1 MASSYYKLD
10 ISERTGTRSKGSKVL
25 RHEGLI
31 PGVLYYSGEKNVNI
45 TVDKSV
51 LFHAMQSGQRI
62 FEIDQDGESQYT
74 MIKELQY
81 HPVTDAIIH
90 IDLMRVRRSEKMTI
104 SVPLVLVGEAIGI
117 KEGGVLSQSLT
128 QVEISCFPTDV
139 PEHIEIDIEDLE
151 MNSARSVADIKIDNE
166 DIEIVSDKNLNV
178 VSITPP
184 AAEEEPEIDELEDE
198 EGEVEGEEGTEGTE
212 GDKGAPA
219 GQEGDPK
226 DRSEEQSGES

>member
-1 MASSYYKLD
+1 MASSYFKLD
-10 ISERTGTRSKGSKVL
+10 ISERTKMGTKGSQAL
-25 RHEGLI
+25 RREGSI

-104 SVPLVLVGEAIGI
+104 SVPLVLIGEAIGI
-117 KEGGVLSQSLT
+117 KEGGVLSQSMT
-128 QVEISCFPTDV
+128 QIEISCFPTDV

-151 MNSARSVADIKIDNE
+151 INSARSVADIKIDNE
-166 DIEIVSDKNLNV
+166 DIEMVSNTNLNI

-184 AAEEEPEIDELEDE
+184 AAEEEPEIEELEDE
-198 EGEVEGEEGTEGTE
+198 EGEGEMEGEEGA
-212 GDKGAPA
+212 DGAA
-219 GQEGDPK
+219 TGQEGDPK
-226 DRSEEQSGES
+226 DQSEDQSEEQSGES

>member
-1 MASSYYKLD
+1 MASSYFKLD
-10 ISERTGTRSKGSKVL
+10 ISERTETGTKGSQVL
-25 RHEGLI
+25 RREGSI

-45 TVDKSV
+45 TIDKSV

-104 SVPLVLVGEAIGI
+104 SVPLVLIGEAIGI
-117 KEGGVLSQSLT
+117 KEGGVLSQSMT
-128 QVEISCFPTDV
+128 QIEISCFPTDV

-151 MNSARSVADIKIDNE
+151 INSARSIADIKIDNE
-166 DIEIVSDKNLNV
+166 DIEIVSNTNLNV

-184 AAEEEPEIDELEDE
+184 AAEEEPEIEELEDE
-198 EGEVEGEEGTEGTE
+198 EGEDEIEGEEG
-212 GDKGAPA
+212 DDGAA
-219 GQEGDPK
+219 IGQEDDPK
-226 DRSEEQSGES
+226 DQSEEQSGES

>member
-1 MASSYYKLD
+1 MASSYFKLD
-10 ISERTGTRSKGSKVL
+10 ILERTKTGTKGSQAL
-25 RHEGLI
+25 RREGSI

-104 SVPLVLVGEAIGI
+104 SVPLVLIGEAIGI
-117 KEGGVLSQSLT
+117 KEGGVLSQSMT
-128 QVEISCFPTDV
+128 QIEISCFPTDV

-151 MNSARSVADIKIDNE
+151 INSARSVADIKIDNE
-166 DIEIVSDKNLNV
+166 DIEIMSNTNLNV

-184 AAEEEPEIDELEDE
+184 AAEEEPEIEELEDE
-198 EGEVEGEEGTEGTE
+198 EGEGEEGAEADDGATTE
-212 GDKGAPA
+212 
-219 GQEGDPK
+219 QEGDPK
-226 DRSEEQSGES
+226 DRSKEQSGES

>member
-1 MASSYYKLD
+1 MASSYFKLD
-10 ISERTGTRSKGSKVL
+10 ILERTKTGTKGSQAL
-25 RHEGLI
+25 RREGSI
-31 PGVLYYSGEKNVNI
+31 PGVLYYSGENNVNI

-104 SVPLVLVGEAIGI
+104 SVPLVLIGEAIGI
-117 KEGGVLSQSLT
+117 KEGGVLSQSMT
-128 QVEISCFPTDV
+128 QIEISCFPTDV

-151 MNSARSVADIKIDNE
+151 INSARSVADIKIDNE
-166 DIEIVSDKNLNV
+166 DIEIMSNTNLNV

-184 AAEEEPEIDELEDE
+184 AAEEEPEIEELEDE
-198 EGEVEGEEGTEGTE
+198 EGEGEEGAEADDGATTE
-212 GDKGAPA
+212 
-219 GQEGDPK
+219 QEGDPK
-226 DRSEEQSGES
+226 DRSKEQSGES

>member
-10 ISERTGTRSKGSKVL
+10 ISERTETRSKGSKVL
-25 RHEGLI
+25 RREGLI

-117 KEGGVLSQSLT
+117 TASY
-128 QVEISCFPTDV
+128 P
-139 PEHIEIDIEDLE
+139 
-151 MNSARSVADIKIDNE
+151 
-166 DIEIVSDKNLNV
+166 NL
-178 VSITPP
+178 
-184 AAEEEPEIDELEDE
+184 
-198 EGEVEGEEGTEGTE
+198 
-212 GDKGAPA
+212 
-219 GQEGDPK
+219 
-226 DRSEEQSGES
+226 

>member
-1 MASSYYKLD
+1 MASSYFKLD
-10 ISERTGTRSKGSKVL
+10 ILERTKTGTKGSQAL
-25 RHEGLI
+25 RREGSI
-31 PGVLYYSGEKNVNI
+31 PGVLYYSGENNVNI

-104 SVPLVLVGEAIGI
+104 SVPLVLIGEAIGI
-117 KEGGVLSQSLT
+117 KEGGVLSQSMT
-128 QVEISCFPTDV
+128 QIEISCFPTDV

-151 MNSARSVADIKIDNE
+151 INSARSVADIKIDNE
-166 DIEIVSDKNLNV
+166 DIEIVSNTNLNV

-184 AAEEEPEIDELEDE
+184 AAEEEPEIEELEDE
-198 EGEVEGEEGTEGTE
+198 EGEGEEGAEADDGATTE
-212 GDKGAPA
+212 
-219 GQEGDPK
+219 QEGDPK
-226 DRSEEQSGES
+226 DRSKEQSGES

>member
-10 ISERTGTRSKGSKVL
+10 ISERTDTRSKGAKTL
-25 RHEGLI
+25 RGEGLI

-45 TVDKSV
+45 TIDKSV

-104 SVPLVLVGEAIGI
+104 SVPLILVGEAIGI

-184 AAEEEPEIDELEDE
+184 AAEEEPEIEELEDE
-198 EGEVEGEEGTEGTE
+198 EGEVEGEEGTEETE

>member
-1 MASSYYKLD
+1 MTSSYYKLD
-10 ISERTGTRSKGSKVL
+10 ISERTETRSKGSKVL

-62 FEIDQDGESQYT
+62 FEINQDGESQYT

-117 KEGGVLSQSLT
+117 KEGGVLSQSMT
-128 QVEISCFPTDV
+128 QIEISCFPTDV

-151 MNSARSVADIKIDNE
+151 MNSARSIADIKIDNE

-184 AAEEEPEIDELEDE
+184 AAEEEPEIEELEDE
-198 EGEVEGEEGTEGTE
+198 EGEVEGEEGVEGAE
-212 GDKGAPA
+212 GDKGATA
-219 GQEGDPK
+219 GQEGGPK

>member
-1 MASSYYKLD
+1 MASSYFKLD
-10 ISERTGTRSKGSKVL
+10 ILERTKTGTKGSQAL
-25 RHEGLI
+25 RREGSI
-31 PGVLYYSGEKNVNI
+31 PGVLYYSGENNVNI

-104 SVPLVLVGEAIGI
+104 SVPLVLIGEAIGI
-117 KEGGVLSQSLT
+117 KEGGVLSQSMT
-128 QVEISCFPTDV
+128 QIEISCFPTDV

-151 MNSARSVADIKIDNE
+151 INSARSVADIKIDNE
-166 DIEIVSDKNLNV
+166 DIEIMSNTNLNI

-184 AAEEEPEIDELEDE
+184 AAEEEPEIEELEDE
-198 EGEVEGEEGTEGTE
+198 EGEGEEGAEADDGATTE
-212 GDKGAPA
+212 
-219 GQEGDPK
+219 QEGDPK
-226 DRSEEQSGES
+226 DRSKEQSGES

>member
-1 MASSYYKLD
+1 MASSYFKLD
-10 ISERTGTRSKGSKVL
+10 ISERTETGTKGSKAL
-25 RHEGLI
+25 RLEGSI

-104 SVPLVLVGEAIGI
+104 SVPLVLIGEAIGI
-117 KEGGVLSQSLT
+117 KEGGVLSQSMT
-128 QVEISCFPTDV
+128 QIEISCFPTDV

-151 MNSARSVADIKIDNE
+151 INSARSVADIKIDNE
-166 DIEIVSDKNLNV
+166 DIEIMSNTNLNV

-184 AAEEEPEIDELEDE
+184 AAEEEPEIEELEDE
-198 EGEVEGEEGTEGTE
+198 EGEDEGEEGA
-212 GDKGAPA
+212 DGAA
-219 GQEGDPK
+219 TGQEGDPK
-226 DRSEEQSGES
+226 DQSEEQSGES

>member
-1 MASSYYKLD
+1 MASSYFKLD
-10 ISERTGTRSKGSKVL
+10 ISERTETGTKGSKAL
-25 RHEGLI
+25 RLEGSI

-104 SVPLVLVGEAIGI
+104 SVPLVLIGEAIGI
-117 KEGGVLSQSLT
+117 KEGGVLSQSMT
-128 QVEISCFPTDV
+128 QIEISCFPTDV

-151 MNSARSVADIKIDNE
+151 INSARSVADIKIDNE
-166 DIEIVSDKNLNV
+166 DIEIVSNTNLNV

-184 AAEEEPEIDELEDE
+184 AAEEEPEIEELEDE
-198 EGEVEGEEGTEGTE
+198 EGEDEIEGEEG
-212 GDKGAPA
+212 DDGATT

-226 DRSEEQSGES
+226 DQSEEQSGES

>member
-10 ISERTGTRSKGSKVL
+10 ISERTDTRSKGAKTL
-25 RHEGLI
+25 RGEGLI

-45 TVDKSV
+45 TIDKSV

-104 SVPLVLVGEAIGI
+104 SVPLILVGEAIGI

-139 PEHIEIDIEDLE
+139 PEHIEIDIENLE

-184 AAEEEPEIDELEDE
+184 AAEEEPEIEELEDE
-198 EGEVEGEEGTEGTE
+198 EGEVEGEEGTEETE

>member
-10 ISERTGTRSKGSKVL
+10 ISERTDTRSKGAKTL
-25 RHEGLI
+25 RGEGLI

-45 TVDKSV
+45 TIDKSV

-104 SVPLVLVGEAIGI
+104 SVPLVLIGEAIGI
-117 KEGGVLSQSLT
+117 KEGGVLSQSMT
-128 QVEISCFPTDV
+128 QIEISCFPTDV

-151 MNSARSVADIKIDNE
+151 INSARSIADIKIDNE
-166 DIEIVSDKNLNV
+166 DIEIVSNTNLNV

-184 AAEEEPEIDELEDE
+184 AAEEEPEIEELEDE
-198 EGEVEGEEGTEGTE
+198 EGEDEIEGEEG
-212 GDKGAPA
+212 DDGATT
-219 GQEGDPK
+219 GQEDDPK
-226 DRSEEQSGES
+226 DQSEEQSGES

>member
-1 MASSYYKLD
+1 MASSYFKLD
-10 ISERTGTRSKGSKVL
+10 ISERIETGTKGSKAL
-25 RHEGLI
+25 RREGSI

-104 SVPLVLVGEAIGI
+104 SVPLVLIGEAIGI
-117 KEGGVLSQSLT
+117 KEGGVLSQSMT

-139 PEHIEIDIEDLE
+139 PEQIEIDIEDLE
-151 MNSARSVADIKIDNE
+151 INSARSVADIKIDNE
-166 DIEIVSDKNLNV
+166 DIEIVSNTNLNV

-184 AAEEEPEIDELEDE
+184 AAEEEPEIEELEDE
-198 EGEVEGEEGTEGTE
+198 EGEGIEGAEGAE
-212 GDKGAPA
+212 GDEGAA
-219 GQEGDPK
+219 TGQEGDAK
-226 DRSEEQSGES
+226 DRSEEQSEQS

>member
-1 MASSYYKLD
+1 MVSSYYKLD
-10 ISERTGTRSKGSKVL
+10 ISERTETRSKGSKVL
-25 RHEGLI
+25 RREGLI

-117 KEGGVLSQSLT
+117 KEGGVLSQSMT
-128 QVEISCFPTDV
+128 QIEISCFPTDV

-151 MNSARSVADIKIDNE
+151 MNSARSVTDIRIDNE

-184 AAEEEPEIDELEDE
+184 AAEEEPEIEELEDE
-198 EGEVEGEEGTEGTE
+198 EGEVEGEEGAEGEE
-212 GDKGAPA
+212 GDKGAAA

>member
-1 MASSYYKLD
+1 MASSYFKLD
-10 ISERTGTRSKGSKVL
+10 ISERTEPGKKGSQAL
-25 RHEGLI
+25 RRAGSI

-104 SVPLVLVGEAIGI
+104 SVPLVLVGESIGI
-117 KEGGVLSQSLT
+117 KEGGVLSQSMT

-151 MNSARSVADIKIDNE
+151 IHSARSVADIKIDNE
-166 DIEIVSDKNLNV
+166 DIEIVSNTNLNV

-184 AAEEEPEIDELEDE
+184 AAEEEPEIEELEDDE
-198 EGEVEGEEGTEGTE
+198 GEVEGEVEGEEG
-212 GDKGAPA
+212 DKGAA
-219 GQEGDPK
+219 TGQEGDPK